1 MDAKRLILVL
11 FVLSVILVM
20 GMIGASF
27 SLSQEQVDAHVE
39 RDTIARHDP
48 LFQEILYQKDP
59 WHCHFEDDF
68 LIPLHKSDPSKSP
81 RVSLVSEFFDQT
93 SHILDAMQ
101 ANLRDNSHHARF
113 VYLIGNSRQQLAN
126 LTAIIP
132 PETIMDVYYAP
143 GGVTYR
149 HLFAAASLYPET
161 FLIHNADIAVRN
173 LTYLLDACNAET
185 SFDNAALVG
194 SRLDV
199 LRKQATCQEY
209 SGQGSFDTYITN
221 RKFIDCA
228 FLNNMRFP
236 PFYWGAENVVA
247 SQLPKKLIANL
258 CPHWTFAHH
267 HPGKMVASSN
277 SGERAHRIRIN
288 SEKNSW
294 TGVKNNEQ
302 VLAKIC
308 NLQRLHGL

>member
-1 MDAKRLILVL
+1 MTPKTLIAF
-11 FVLSVILVM
+11 FVALSVILVLRFL
-20 GMIGASF
+20 APSF
-27 SLSQEQVDAHVE
+27 ALLKAHGQDE
-39 RDTIARHDP
+39 SNIIARPDP
-48 LFQEILYQKDP
+48 LFEKTLYQKDP
-59 WHCHFEDDF
+59 WQCQFEDDF
-68 LIPLHKSDPSKSP
+68 LIPLHKSDWSKSL
-81 RVSLVSEFFDQT
+81 RVSFVSEFFDQ
-93 SHILDAMQ
+93 SNHILDAMQ
-101 ANLRDNSHHARF
+101 ANLRDNAHHARF
-113 VYLIGNSRQQLAN
+113 IYLIGNSRKQLGS
-126 LTAIIP
+126 LKTIMP

-161 FLIHNADIAVRN
+161 FLIHNADIAVGN
-173 LTYLLDACNAET
+173 LTDLLEACNAET

-199 LRKQATCQEY
+199 LRKGATCQEY
-209 SGQGSFDTYITN
+209 SGQGSFDTYLTN

-258 CPHWTFAHH
+258 CPYWTFAHH
-267 HPGKMVASSN
+267 HPGKEVASSN
-277 SGERAHRIRIN
+277 SGERAHRTRIN
-288 SEKNSW
+288 SVKNSW
-294 TGVKNNEQ
+294 AGVKNNDQ

-308 NLQRLHGL
+308 DLGRLHG